1 MQKLYYNEQ
10 GWVCE
15 RYPYNFPIYD
25 ENLYI
30 WVEDLTYEKTLQ
42 ILFGKAWRVV
52 DGKVVKQVY
61 DKQDFQISETELE
74 RQSLKQE
81 LQRIK
86 EDIEQVELFG
96 MERSDYTQKKT
107 RCIEIIERLRVLEQ
121 RLKEWSKE
129 GK

>member
-30 WVEDLTYEKTLQ
+30 WVEDLTYEQTLQ
-42 ILFGKAWRVV
+42 IPFGKAWRVV
-52 DGKVVKQVY
+52 KGKVVKEVY
-61 DKQDFQISETELE
+61 DKQDFQINETEVE
-74 RQSLKQE
+74 RAALKQE
-81 LQRIK
+81 LTKIK
-86 EDIEQVELFG
+86 EDVEQVELFDI
-96 MERSDYTQKKT
+96 ERQDYKQKKA
-107 RCIEIIERLRVLEQ
+107 RCKEIIARLHELEDRLRNL
-121 RLKEWSKE
+121 SKE

>member
-42 ILFGKAWRVV
+42 IPFGKAWRVV
-52 DGKVVKQVY
+52 GGKVVKEIY
-61 DKQDFQISETELE
+61 DKQDFQINETEVE
-74 RQSLKQE
+74 RAALKQE
-81 LQRIK
+81 LIKIK
-86 EDIEQVELFG
+86 EDVEQVELFDI
-96 MERSDYTQKKT
+96 ERQDYKQKKA
-107 RCIEIIERLRVLEQ
+107 RCQEIIARLHELEDRLRNL
-121 RLKEWSKE
+121 SKE
-129 GK
+129 GD